1 MTAHRWT
8 WDATC
13 ITSLV
18 QQAIRLQYHPQLWR
32 HAKGILMEKPNKRD
46 RTLVKSYRVISLLN
60 CLGKVVEKL
69 VAQKL
74 SQFCE
79 AKGKLHSGQMGGR
92 RYRSSIN
99 AAAPVNNRKPIK
111 LQVHFLWMLKGL
123 LIMFLEPSWHKGW
136 PTLVLIMI

>member
-1 MTAHRWT
+1 MSVNKKAPGPNMHNFRAFCLIWT
-8 WDATC
+8 WDPLR

-18 QQAIRLQYHPQLWR
+18 QQTICLQYHPRSWR

-69 VAQKL
+69 VAEML

-79 AKGKLHSGQMGGR
+79 TKGSLHQGQMGGR
-92 RYRSSIN
+92 KHRSAID
-99 AAAPVNNRKPIK
+99 AAALITKFIK
-111 LQVHFLWMLKGL
+111 YGKISKLRAHF
-123 LIMFLEPSWHKGW
+123 
-136 PTLVLIMI
+136 